1 MKYLGEYLDI
11 HCGGVDNIF
20 PHHTNE
26 IAQSESY
33 LNHKWCNYWIHGEH
47 LNEATGKMSKSNGEF
62 LTISLLKEKGYNPL
76 AYRFM
81 CLNTSYRKVLLFT
94 YENLDNASTAYEK
107 LKNKIKNLKN
117 DNNDI
122 NKEQFI
128 SDDLNTS
135 NAITLIYDLLKSEI
149 NDQTKLALISNWD
162 KVLSL
167 DLIKK
172 EKEIDKEF
180 IKVKIEERKKAKENK
195 DYDTADKIRKELE
208 TLGIILKDTREGTT
222 YELK

>member
-1 MKYLGEYLDI
+1 ML
-11 HCGGVDNIF
+11 F
-20 PHHTNE
+20 R
-26 IAQSESY
+26 
-33 LNHKWCNYWIHGEH
+33 
-47 LNEATGKMSKSNGEF
+47 SK
-62 LTISLLKEKGYNPL
+62 K
-76 AYRFM
+76 
-81 CLNTSYRKVLLFT
+81 
-94 YENLDNASTAYEK
+94 
-107 LKNKIKNLKN
+107 
-117 DNNDI
+117 
-122 NKEQFI
+122 FI